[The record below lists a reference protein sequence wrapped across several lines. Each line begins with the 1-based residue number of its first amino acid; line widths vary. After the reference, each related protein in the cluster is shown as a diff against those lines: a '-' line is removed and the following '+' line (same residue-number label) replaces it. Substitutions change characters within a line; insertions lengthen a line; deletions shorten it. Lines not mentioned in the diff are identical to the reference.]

1 MTKKAEKAAQVA
13 ANKLAAFNRRVT
25 TLTAHAA
32 HRIPADER
40 TAAFDAGKTA
50 EEFAAEVASR
60 EPVGAA
66 LFAAKA
72 EAVEYAAEE
81 ARKEIA
87 KLREELVAGG
97 WNLTVVAPH
106 PDRATRYTT
115 SGERATARRNQFA
128 DITKSDPAKGYQ
140 RTAPGE
146 PYYVVMDDDRVARY
160 VERAASEA
168 ALYYDKFIVKMVAKV
183 GPCLDARIEGSH
195 VWSHSILTVM
205 LPGEPVRYQRWKT
218 QQIVNYS
225 VYGRAY
231 LQWPSR
237 IVK

>member
-1 MTKKAEKAAQVA
+1 MTKKAEKAAQVR
-13 ANKLAAFNRRVT
+13 ANKLAAFNKRVS
-25 TLTAHAA
+25 TLTGHVAG
-32 HRIPADER
+32 RIPADER
-40 TAAFDAGKTA
+40 TAAFDANKTA
-50 EEFAAEVASR
+50 DEFAAEVAAR
-60 EPVGAA
+60 EPVGAV
-66 LFAAKA
+66 LHAAKA
-72 EAVEYAAEE
+72 EAVAYAAEE

-87 KLREELVAGG
+87 KVRDELIAGG

-106 PDRATRYTT
+106 PARDVRYTT
-115 SGERATARRNQFA
+115 AGERATAKRQRFA
-128 DITKSDPAKGYQ
+128 DLTKSDPAKGYQ

-146 PYYVVMDDDRVARY
+146 PYFVIMDDDRIARY
-160 VERAASEA
+160 VERAEREA
-168 ALYYDKFIVKMVAKV
+168 AMYYDKFIVKMVAKV

-195 VWSHSILTVM
+195 VWSHSILTVV
-205 LPGEPVRYQRWKT
+205 LPGQPVRYQRWKT

>member
-1 MTKKAEKAAQVA
+1 MTKKAEKAAAVL

-25 TLTAHAA
+25 TLTGHVA

-40 TAAFDAGKTA
+40 TAAFAANKTA
-50 EEFAAEVASR
+50 DEFAAEVATR
-60 EPVGAA
+60 EPVGAV
-66 LFAAKA
+66 LHAAKA
-72 EAVEYAAEE
+72 EAVAYAAEE

-87 KLREELVAGG
+87 KVRDELVAGE
-97 WNLTVVAPH
+97 WNLTAVAPH
-106 PDRATRYTT
+106 PGRDIRYTT
-115 SGERATARRNQFA
+115 AGEKMTARRARFTDLVTA
-128 DITKSDPAKGYQ
+128 DPAKGYQ

-146 PYYVVMDDDRVARY
+146 PYFVVMDDDRVARY
-160 VERAASEA
+160 VERAEREA

-195 VWSHSILTVM
+195 VWSHSILTVV